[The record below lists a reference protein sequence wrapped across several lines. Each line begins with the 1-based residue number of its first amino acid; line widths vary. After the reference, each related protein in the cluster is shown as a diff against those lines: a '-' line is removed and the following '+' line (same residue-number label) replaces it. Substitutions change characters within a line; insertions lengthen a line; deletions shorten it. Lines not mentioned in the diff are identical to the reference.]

1 MKSSIPG
8 VISILEEQI
17 DSLEQ
22 QEADFLHRIALEE
35 EELAEVSNKRADLR
49 IAVKVLSD
57 MQEAG

>member
-22 QEADFLHRIALEE
+22 QEADFRHRIALEE

-57 MQEAG
+57 MQKAE